1 MMSKSDKK
9 GFLKLQ
15 ILQGSIAKRIGTLAI
30 VIFIVGGLAY
40 TLLPI
45 FLGSSITNTTELAMI
60 LLFSA
65 IMSVCI
71 CVSSIVIVSN
81 ALKKDRLWQE
91 KEKQNQRLESKCREC
106 MYELLDVQR
115 HLYGK
120 DVEAALHELSIEDI
134 QKISLMAEALIAD
147 DATISDDEIEK
158 IRMFFNVLLSAKR
171 AGKYASYI
179 TIDDMKVIESNVDE
193 KASIIVV
200 SSSVSCDEELQPIIK
215 GNLANGVHY
224 KYYFPRN
231 SGTFPGYE
239 ETFCALLDQFNKN
252 LVEWQKDSCI
262 GYDTIKKQVTCA
274 WFPEE
279 YMQMSFT
286 AYNFQRV
293 GIEGKSP
300 EIIVKFP
307 ALDTNVS
314 DEYPLF
320 YYVNKEN
327 GINRKMCE
335 SLNYIAHAAKPLSV
349 FKLETGEAQFEYQ
362 SSQQKTHT

>member
-1 MMSKSDKK
+1 MRMMSSLDRKEINNMKK
-9 GFLKLQ
+9 TQHLIVNNMGIIATVVFMVA
-15 ILQGSIAKRIGTLAI
+15 GSTY
-30 VIFIVGGLAY
+30 V
-40 TLLPI
+40 LLPI
-45 FLGSSITNTTELAMI
+45 FLGSSIKDTTELAMI
-60 LLFSA
+60 LIFSA
-65 IMSVCI
+65 IISICI
-71 CVSSIVIVSN
+71 CVLAIVIIIREY
-81 ALKKDRLWQE
+81 KKDLVYHEQE
-91 KEKQNQRLESKCREC
+91 SQNHLLEFKCREC
-106 MYELLDVQR
+106 MYELLDVQK

-120 DVEAALHELSIEDI
+120 DVEKALHELSVEDI
-134 QKISLMAEALIAD
+134 QKLNLMAQALIAD
-147 DATISDDEIEK
+147 DKTISDDEIEK
-158 IRMFFNVLLSAKR
+158 IQRFCKVLLSAKQ

-179 TIDDMKVIESNVDE
+179 SIDDMKVIESNVEE

-215 GNLANGVHY
+215 SNLINGVQY

-239 ETFCALLDQFNKN
+239 ETFCALLNQFNRN
-252 LVEWQKDSCI
+252 LVEWQKDDKI
-262 GYDTIKKQVTCA
+262 NYQTVKKQITCA

-307 ALDTNVS
+307 ALDSNVS

-327 GINRKMCE
+327 GINKKMCD
-335 SLNYIAHAAKPLSV
+335 SINYIAHAAKPLSI

-362 SSQQKTHT
+362 SS